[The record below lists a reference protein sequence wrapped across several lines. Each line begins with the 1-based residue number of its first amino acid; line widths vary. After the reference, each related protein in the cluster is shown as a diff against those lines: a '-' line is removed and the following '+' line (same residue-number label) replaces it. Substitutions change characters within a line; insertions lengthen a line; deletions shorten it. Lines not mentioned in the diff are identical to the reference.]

1 VSVLLVRHAKAGDRE
16 KWDAPDDLRP
26 LTAKGEAQAE
36 ALVDLLAGYDI
47 DRVLSSPY
55 LRCTQTVA
63 PLASARGLAVEPC
76 DDLAEGEG
84 RAGIALTRSLP
95 HAEPARGTGV
105 HRPLQPRR
113 RGGGSPR
120 RSGRAARAVHPQ
132 GCDMGARPGRRPP
145 PAGAADLTGS
155 RGYDSGSAEGPKRTA

>member
-26 LTAKGEAQAE
+26 LTAKGETQAE
-36 ALVDLLAGYDI
+36 ALVDLLAGYAI

-63 PLASARGLAVEPC
+63 PLAAARGLAVEPC

-84 RAGIALTRSLP
+84 RAGIALVRSLLS
-95 HAEPARGTGV
+95 EPEYTVLCSHGDVVEEVLDALGV
-105 HRPLQPRR
+105 RR
-113 RGGGSPR
+113 EQFTRKG
-120 RSGRAARAVHPQ
+120 ATWVLEEA
-132 GCDMGARPGRRPP
+132 GARHLEAP
-145 PAGAADLTGS
+145 
-155 RGYDSGSAEGPKRTA
+155 

>member
-26 LTAKGEAQAE
+26 LTAKGEAQAR
-36 ALVDLLAGYDI
+36 ALVDLLAGYEI

-63 PLASARGLAVEPC
+63 PLAAARGLAVEPC

-84 RAGIALTRSLP
+84 HAGIALARRLRSEPISTVLCSHGDVVEEVLDALGVRREQFTRKGATWVLDES
-95 HAEPARGTGV
+95 
-105 HRPLQPRR
+105 
-113 RGGGSPR
+113 
-120 RSGRAARAVHPQ
+120 
-132 GCDMGARPGRRPP
+132 GARHLAAPG
-145 PAGAADLTGS
+145 
-155 RGYDSGSAEGPKRTA
+155 